1 MDLKISILSE
11 VSKTQKDKYH
21 VISLMWN
28 LKYDTGTSLVV
39 QWLRIHLAM
48 QGSRVQSLAEELRSQ
63 MLPGN

>member
-11 VSKTQKDKYH
+11 VSQTQKDKYH

>member
-1 MDLKISILSE
+1 MDLKIIILSE
-11 VSKTQKDKYH
+11 VSQTQKNKYH

-48 QGSRVQSLAEELRSQ
+48 QGSWIQSLAEELRSH